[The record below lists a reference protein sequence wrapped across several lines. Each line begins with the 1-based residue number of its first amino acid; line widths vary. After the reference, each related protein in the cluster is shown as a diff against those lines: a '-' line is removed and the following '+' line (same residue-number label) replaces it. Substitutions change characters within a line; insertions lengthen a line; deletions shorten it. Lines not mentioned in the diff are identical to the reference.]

1 MNEINVIKVL
11 NKGGMNFVKATD
23 QYSCYDALDD
33 GKKMIAEMKDRTRH
47 YDSCLIERK
56 KFDANKKFCEENDYR
71 FIYVVSM
78 PYEKRKR
85 TYIFEPFKL
94 EKNDYDFKWDKL
106 KCPKTTEF
114 RSRRRVNK
122 RVGFMHIKDASGV
135 VNHT

>member
-11 NKGGMNFVKATD
+11 NKGGANFKKAED
-23 QYSCYDALDD
+23 QYSCFDAED
-33 GKKMIAEMKDRTRH
+33 GDKKMIAEMKDRKKH

-56 KFDANKKFCEENDYR
+56 KFDANKKYCEENGYR

-78 PYEKRKR
+78 PYEGRKR

-114 RSRRRVNK
+114 RSKRRVNK
-122 RVGFMHIKDASGV
+122 QVGFMDIKDASGV